1 MKLIIAA
8 GVLSLL
14 GTLVGTKFFIDF
26 LIRRHYGQ
34 FVRDDGPQSHNS
46 KRGTPTMGGAVIV
59 SVAVLSYALAHLIT
73 WEPVSYSGILL
84 LGLLV
89 ACGLLGFI
97 DDWTKISHKRSLGLT
112 SRGKLIGQLAIGA
125 AFGVLSLVVPNAY
138 GDTPASRYISFTRD
152 IEWLRMPVVV
162 AVVWMTLLVIASS
175 NAVNLTDGVDGLA
188 TGSLTMVFGAYT
200 LINIW
205 QRNQWCRPGST
216 SGPLCYDVR
225 DPWDLAVIAAAMAA
239 ACFGFLWWNA
249 KPAKIFMG
257 DTGSLALGGAV
268 GGLAILTRTELLLI
282 VLGLLFVVEAA
293 SVMIQVSYFKVTH
306 GKRVFKMAP
315 LHHHFELL
323 GWDEVTV
330 VIRFWIIC
338 GTTVV
343 AGLALFYAQ
352 WVLGMGIG

>member
-1 MKLIIAA
+1 MKLIIVAGTVA
-8 GVLSLL
+8 LIGVLI
-14 GTLVGTKFFIDF
+14 GTRLFIGFLV
-26 LIRRHYGQ
+26 RRGYGQ
-34 FVRDDGPQSHNS
+34 FVRDDGPKTHGA
-46 KRGTPTMGGAVIV
+46 KRGTPTMGGVVIIGV
-59 SVAVLSYALAHLIT
+59 TLIAYASAHLLN
-73 WEPVSYSGILL
+73 WERPSYTGLLL

-89 ACGLLGFI
+89 ACGLLGFV
-97 DDWTKISHKRSLGLT
+97 DDWTKITNKRSLGLT
-112 SRGKLIGQLAIGA
+112 SRGKLVGQLLIGV
-125 AFGVLSLVVPNAY
+125 AFGVAALGLPDAY
-138 GDTPASRYISFTRD
+138 GMTPGSQAISFTRD
-152 IEWLRMPVVV
+152 IEWLRLPLVA
-162 AVVWMTLLVIASS
+162 AVVWMTFLIIAFS

-200 LINIW
+200 LISIW

-216 SGPLCYDVR
+216 SSPICYEAR
-225 DPWDLAVIAAAMAA
+225 DPWDVAVVAAALAA

-268 GGLAILTRTELLLI
+268 GGLAILTRTELLVVI
-282 VLGLLFVVEAA
+282 LGLLFVIETA
-293 SVMIQVSYFKVTH
+293 SVAIQVGYFKLTK

-338 GTTVV
+338 GCAVV
-343 AGLALFYAQ
+343 TGLSLFYAQ
-352 WVLGMGIG
+352 WVLGQ